1 MTKQQAP
8 VAKNEYYDVT
18 FTDLTHDGLGVA
30 KVDGFPLF
38 VKHALPGE
46 RAKVKAIKVKKGM
59 GTAASWSCTNQAP
72 TALSRRAPSIA
83 NAAAASCSTSATK
96 AS

>member
-8 VAKNEYYDVT
+8 VAKNEYYDVV

-38 VKHALPGE
+38 VKKRASRGAGE
-46 RAKVKAIKVKKGM
+46 RKSRQSEKTAT
-59 GTAASWSCTNQAP
+59 GTAGLSSCTNRAP
-72 TALSRRAPSIA
+72 TASRPP
-83 NAAAASCSTSATK
+83 
-96 AS
+96 